1 MGIDGSGF
9 VSTSSPVTPGGQTAP
24 SGSNASTAQPRWRA
38 AISPA
43 RTGSTGAQPTNP
55 VQMSVPPHTEAVGTP
70 SVAVIQ
76 RNPSA
81 GSGDPV
87 EPTHR
92 RAPRS
97 GVSPAFR
104 QLMTNDADVPKPVI
118 PTSAAR
124 SHRRASDGYAGSPSK
139 STTVAPVSS
148 PDTT

>member
-1 MGIDGSGF
+1 
-9 VSTSSPVTPGGQTAP
+9 
-24 SGSNASTAQPRWRA
+24 
-38 AISPA
+38 
-43 RTGSTGAQPTNP
+43 
-55 VQMSVPPHTEAVGTP
+55 MSVPPHTDAAGTP

-87 EPTHR
+87 EPTHS

-104 QLMTNDADVPKPVI
+104 QLMTNDADVPNPVT

-124 SHRRASDGYAGSPSK
+124 SHSRASDGYAGSPSN
-139 STTVAPVSS
+139 STIVAPVSS
-148 PDTT
+148 ADTR